1 MEWLA
6 SVLTSSNAIPIII
19 IAVLL
24 IVIIAILAKKG
35 IFSFNA
41 FGLKIDNGN
50 DERDIERTI
59 IRSQIQ
65 YVKSA
70 VSDFYDDI
78 PDFEGRDEWRL
89 RYICERIISVFTDII
104 SFNHISK
111 EKIYTE
117 MKQASIWEVIINNTT
132 ASIMT
137 SDEFKD
143 VVYTKTA
150 EILDKLI
157 SIREYYKMENKCGKK
172 DY

>member
-1 MEWLA
+1 MWEAISKLGTTP
-6 SVLTSSNAIPIII
+6 LTLLFAAGLIIC
-19 IAVLL
+19 
-24 IVIIAILAKKG
+24 VIIMIKKG
-35 IFSFNA
+35 IISFK
-41 FGLKIDNGN
+41 GKVLTVGN
-50 DERDIERTI
+50 SNDARDIERTI

-78 PDFEGRDEWRL
+78 PDFPNRDEWRL
-89 RYICERIISVFTDII
+89 KYICERIVSVFTDFI

-111 EKIYTE
+111 EKIYVQ

-132 ASIMT
+132 AGIMT

-143 VVYTKTA
+143 TVYAKTA

-157 SIREYYKMENKCGKK
+157 EIREYYKNEGK
-172 DY
+172 

>member
-19 IAVLL
+19 IVVLL
-24 IVIIAILAKKG
+24 VIIIAILAKKG
-35 IFSFNA
+35 IVSFKGK
-41 FGLKIDNGN
+41 GLTVGNGN

-78 PDFEGRDEWRL
+78 PNFEGRDEWRL
-89 RYICERIISVFTDII
+89 KYICERIISVFTDII

-117 MKQASIWEVIINNTT
+117 MKQASIWAVIINNT
-132 ASIMT
+132 ASDIMT
-137 SDEFKD
+137 SDDFKN
-143 VVYTKTA
+143 VVYAKTE

-157 SIREYYKMENKCGKK
+157 SIREYYKMEKK
-172 DY
+172 

>member
-24 IVIIAILAKKG
+24 VVIIAILAKKG

-78 PDFEGRDEWRL
+78 PDFPNRDEWRL

-104 SFNHISK
+104 SFNHISR

-117 MKQASIWEVIINNTT
+117 MKQAAVWAIIINNT
-132 ASIMT
+132 ASDIMT
-137 SDEFKD
+137 SDEFKN
-143 VVYTKTA
+143 VVYTKVA

-157 SIREYYKMENKCGKK
+157 SIREYYKKEEK
-172 DY
+172 

>member
-6 SVLTSSNAIPIII
+6 SVINGKNAIPIII

-24 IVIIAILAKKG
+24 VVIIAILAKKG
-35 IFSFNA
+35 IFSFNG
-41 FGLKIDNGN
+41 FGLKIDNGD

-78 PDFEGRDEWRL
+78 PNFEGRDEYRL
-89 RYICERIISVFTDII
+89 RFICEKIISVFTDII
-104 SFNHISK
+104 SFNHISR
-111 EKIYTE
+111 EKIYRE
-117 MKQASIWEVIINNTT
+117 MKQASVWAVIINNTT
-132 ASIMT
+132 ADIMT

-150 EILDKLI
+150 EMLDKLI
-157 SIREYYKMENKCGKK
+157 EIREYYKKEKK
-172 DY
+172 

>member
-1 MEWLA
+1 MEWFA
-6 SVLTSSNAIPIII
+6 SILNNPNSWKSFIFFFITLITLIIL
-19 IAVLL
+19 V
-24 IVIIAILAKKG
+24 KKG
-35 IFSFNA
+35 IISFKGK
-41 FGLKIDNGN
+41 GLTVGNN

-78 PDFEGRDEWRL
+78 PDFPNRDEWRL
-89 RYICERIISVFTDII
+89 KYICERIISVFTDII

-117 MKQASIWEVIINNTT
+117 MKQASIWAVIINNT
-132 ASIMT
+132 AADIMT

-143 VVYTKTA
+143 IVYKKTE

-157 SIREYYKMENKCGKK
+157 SIREYYKKEDK
-172 DY
+172 

>member
-6 SVLTSSNAIPIII
+6 SVINGKNTIPIII
-19 IAVLL
+19 IVVLL
-24 IVIIAILAKKG
+24 VVIIAILAKKG

-41 FGLKIDNGN
+41 FGLKIDNGD
-50 DERDIERTI
+50 DERNIERNI
-59 IRSQIQ
+59 IRSQIK

-78 PDFEGRDEWRL
+78 PSFEGRDEWRL

-117 MKQASIWEVIINNTT
+117 MKQASIWAVIINNT
-132 ASIMT
+132 AADIMT
-137 SDEFKD
+137 SDEFKN

-157 SIREYYKMENKCGKK
+157 SIREYYKKEKK
-172 DY
+172 

>member
-6 SVLTSSNAIPIII
+6 TVLTSSNAIPIII
-19 IAVLL
+19 IAILL
-24 IVIIAILAKKG
+24 IAIIAILAKKG
-35 IFSFNA
+35 IVSFKGK
-41 FGLKIDNGN
+41 GLTVGNVN

-78 PDFEGRDEWRL
+78 PDFPNRDEWRL
-89 RYICERIISVFTDII
+89 RFICEKIVSVFTDII

-117 MKQASIWEVIINNTT
+117 MKQATIWAVIINNTT
-132 ASIMT
+132 ADIMT

-143 VVYTKTA
+143 VVYAKTA

-157 SIREYYKMENKCGKK
+157 TIREYYKKEDK
-172 DY
+172 

>member
-19 IAVLL
+19 IVVLL
-24 IVIIAILAKKG
+24 VIIIAILAKKG
-35 IFSFNA
+35 IVSFKGK
-41 FGLKIDNGN
+41 GLTVGNGN

-78 PDFEGRDEWRL
+78 PDFDGRDEWRL
-89 RYICERIISVFTDII
+89 KYICERIISVFTNII
-104 SFNHISK
+104 SFNHISR

-117 MKQASIWEVIINNTT
+117 MKQSEIWAVIINNT
-132 ASIMT
+132 ASDIMT
-137 SDEFKD
+137 SDEFKN
-143 VVYTKTA
+143 VVYAKTA

-157 SIREYYKMENKCGKK
+157 SIREYYKKEDK
-172 DY
+172 

>member
-19 IAVLL
+19 IVVLL
-24 IVIIAILAKKG
+24 VIIIAILAKKG
-35 IFSFNA
+35 IVSFKGK
-41 FGLKIDNGN
+41 GLTVGNCN

-78 PDFEGRDEWRL
+78 PNFDGGDEWRL
-89 RYICERIISVFTDII
+89 KYICERIISVFTNII
-104 SFNHISK
+104 SFNHISR

-117 MKQASIWEVIINNTT
+117 MKQSEIWAVIINNTT
-132 ASIMT
+132 ADIMT

-143 VVYTKTA
+143 VVYAKTA

-157 SIREYYKMENKCGKK
+157 SIRDYYKNEEK
-172 DY
+172 

>member
-19 IAVLL
+19 IIVLL
-24 IVIIAILAKKG
+24 VVIIAILAKKG
-35 IFSFNA
+35 IVSFKGK
-41 FGLKIDNGN
+41 GLTLGNGN

-78 PDFEGRDEWRL
+78 PDFPNRDEWRL
-89 RYICERIISVFTDII
+89 KYICERIISVFTNII
-104 SFNHISK
+104 SFNHISR

-117 MKQASIWEVIINNTT
+117 MKQSEIWAVIINNT
-132 ASIMT
+132 ASEIMT
-137 SDEFKD
+137 SDEFKN
-143 VVYTKTA
+143 VVYAKTA

-157 SIREYYKMENKCGKK
+157 SIRDYYKKEEK
-172 DY
+172 

>member
-1 MEWLA
+1 MWEAISKLGTTP
-6 SVLTSSNAIPIII
+6 LTLLFAAGLIIC
-19 IAVLL
+19 
-24 IVIIAILAKKG
+24 VIIMIKKG
-35 IFSFNA
+35 IISFKGK
-41 FGLKIDNGN
+41 GLTVGNSN

-78 PDFEGRDEWRL
+78 PDFPNRDEWRL
-89 RYICERIISVFTDII
+89 KYICERIVSVFTDFI

-111 EKIYTE
+111 EKIYVQ

-132 ASIMT
+132 SGIMT

-143 VVYTKTA
+143 TVYAKTA

-157 SIREYYKMENKCGKK
+157 EIREYYKNEEK
-172 DY
+172 

>member
-19 IAVLL
+19 IIVLL
-24 IVIIAILAKKG
+24 VVIIAILAKKG
-35 IFSFNA
+35 IVSFKGK
-41 FGLKIDNGN
+41 GLTLGNGN

-78 PDFEGRDEWRL
+78 PDFPNRDEWRL
-89 RYICERIISVFTDII
+89 KYICERIISVFTNII
-104 SFNHISK
+104 SFNHISR

-117 MKQASIWEVIINNTT
+117 MKQSEIWAVIINNT
-132 ASIMT
+132 ASEIMT
-137 SDEFKD
+137 SDEFKN
-143 VVYTKTA
+143 VVYAKTA

-157 SIREYYKMENKCGKK
+157 SIREYYKKEKK
-172 DY
+172 

>member
-1 MEWLA
+1 MWEAISKLGTTP
-6 SVLTSSNAIPIII
+6 LTLLFAAGLIIC
-19 IAVLL
+19 V
-24 IVIIAILAKKG
+24 IVMVKKG
-35 IFSFNA
+35 IISFKGK
-41 FGLKIDNGN
+41 GLTVGNSN

-78 PDFEGRDEWRL
+78 PNFEGRDEWRL
-89 RYICERIISVFTDII
+89 KYICEKIISVFTDFI

-111 EKIYTE
+111 EKIYVQ
-117 MKQASIWEVIINNTT
+117 MKQAAIWAVIINNTT
-132 ASIMT
+132 SGIMT

-143 VVYTKTA
+143 TVYTNVA

-157 SIREYYKMENKCGKK
+157 EIREYYKHEEK
-172 DY
+172 

>member
-19 IAVLL
+19 IVVLL
-24 IVIIAILAKKG
+24 VVIIAILAKKG
-35 IFSFNA
+35 IISFKGK
-41 FGLKIDNGN
+41 GLTVGNGN

-89 RYICERIISVFTDII
+89 KYICERIVSVFTDFI

-117 MKQASIWEVIINNTT
+117 MKQAAIWEVIINNT
-132 ASIMT
+132 AADIMT

-143 VVYTKTA
+143 VVYAKTA

-157 SIREYYKMENKCGKK
+157 SIRDYYKNEEK
-172 DY
+172 

>member
-6 SVLTSSNAIPIII
+6 SVLNNPNSWKSFIFFFITLITLIIL
-19 IAVLL
+19 V
-24 IVIIAILAKKG
+24 KKG
-35 IFSFNA
+35 IISFKGK
-41 FGLKIDNGN
+41 GLTVGNN

-70 VSDFYDDI
+70 ISDFYDDI
-78 PDFEGRDEWRL
+78 PNFEGRDEWRL
-89 RYICERIISVFTDII
+89 RYICEKIISVFTDII

-111 EKIYTE
+111 EKIYVQ
-117 MKQASIWEVIINNTT
+117 MKQASIWAVIINNTT
-132 ASIMT
+132 ADIMT

-143 VVYTKTA
+143 VVYTNVA

-157 SIREYYKMENKCGKK
+157 EIREYYKKEEK
-172 DY
+172 

>member
-6 SVLTSSNAIPIII
+6 SVINGKNAIPIII
-19 IAVLL
+19 IAILL

-35 IFSFNA
+35 IFSFNG
-41 FGLKIDNGN
+41 FGLKIDNGD
-50 DERDIERTI
+50 DERDVERTI

-78 PDFEGRDEWRL
+78 PNFENRDEWRL
-89 RYICERIISVFTDII
+89 RYICEKIISVFTDII

-117 MKQASIWEVIINNTT
+117 MKQASIWAVIINNT
-132 ASIMT
+132 ASEIMT

-143 VVYTKTA
+143 TVYAKTE

-157 SIREYYKMENKCGKK
+157 SIREYYRNEK
-172 DY
+172 

>member
-6 SVLTSSNAIPIII
+6 SILNNPNSWKSFIFFFITLITLIIL
-19 IAVLL
+19 V
-24 IVIIAILAKKG
+24 KKG
-35 IFSFNA
+35 IISFKGK
-41 FGLKIDNGN
+41 GLTVGNN

-78 PDFEGRDEWRL
+78 PDFPNRDEWRL
-89 RYICERIISVFTDII
+89 KYICERIISVFTDII

-117 MKQASIWEVIINNTT
+117 MKQASIWAVIINNT
-132 ASIMT
+132 AADIMT

-143 VVYTKTA
+143 VVYKKTE

-157 SIREYYKMENKCGKK
+157 SIREYYKKEDK
-172 DY
+172 

>member
-6 SVLTSSNAIPIII
+6 SVLTSNNAIPIII
-19 IAVLL
+19 IIVLL
-24 IVIIAILAKKG
+24 VVIIAILAKKG
-35 IFSFNA
+35 IVSFKGK
-41 FGLKIDNGN
+41 GLTVGNCN

-78 PDFEGRDEWRL
+78 PDFPNRDEWRL
-89 RYICERIISVFTDII
+89 RYICEKIISVFTNII
-104 SFNHISK
+104 SFNHISR
-111 EKIYTE
+111 EKIYRE
-117 MKQASIWEVIINNTT
+117 LKQSEIWAVIINNTT
-132 ASIMT
+132 SDIMT

-143 VVYTKTA
+143 TVYAKTA

-157 SIREYYKMENKCGKK
+157 EIREFYKKENK
-172 DY
+172 

>member
-6 SVLTSSNAIPIII
+6 SVINGKNAIPIII
-19 IAVLL
+19 IAILL

-35 IFSFNA
+35 IVSFNG
-41 FGLKIDNGN
+41 FGLKIDNG
-50 DERDIERTI
+50 DEERDIERTI

-78 PDFEGRDEWRL
+78 PNFEGRDEYRL
-89 RYICERIISVFTDII
+89 RFICEKIISVFTDII
-104 SFNHISK
+104 SFNHISR

-117 MKQASIWEVIINNTT
+117 MKQASVWAVIINNTT
-132 ASIMT
+132 ADIMT

-150 EILDKLI
+150 EMLDKLI
-157 SIREYYKMENKCGKK
+157 EIREYYKKENK
-172 DY
+172 

>member
-19 IAVLL
+19 IVVLL
-24 IVIIAILAKKG
+24 VIIIAILAKKG
-35 IFSFNA
+35 IVSFKGK
-41 FGLKIDNGN
+41 GLIVGN
-50 DERDIERTI
+50 CNEERDIERTI

-78 PDFEGRDEWRL
+78 PDFPNRDEWRL
-89 RYICERIISVFTDII
+89 KYICERIISVFTNII
-104 SFNHISK
+104 SFNHISR

-117 MKQASIWEVIINNTT
+117 MKQSEIWAVIINNT
-132 ASIMT
+132 ASEIMT
-137 SDEFKD
+137 SDEFKN
-143 VVYTKTA
+143 VVYAKTA

-157 SIREYYKMENKCGKK
+157 SIREYYKKEDK
-172 DY
+172 

>member
-19 IAVLL
+19 IVVLL
-24 IVIIAILAKKG
+24 VVIIAILAKKG
-35 IFSFNA
+35 IVSFKGK
-41 FGLKIDNGN
+41 GLTVGNGN
-50 DERDIERTI
+50 EERDIERTI
-59 IRSQIQ
+59 IRNQIQ

-78 PDFEGRDEWRL
+78 PDFPNRDEWRL
-89 RYICERIISVFTDII
+89 KYICERIVSVFTNII

-111 EKIYTE
+111 EKIYVQ
-117 MKQASIWEVIINNTT
+117 MKQSEIWAVIINNTT

-143 VVYTKTA
+143 TVYANVAK
-150 EILDKLI
+150 ILDKLI
-157 SIREYYKMENKCGKK
+157 EIREYYKNEEK
-172 DY
+172 

>member
-19 IAVLL
+19 IVVLL
-24 IVIIAILAKKG
+24 VVIIAILAKKG
-35 IFSFNA
+35 IVSFKGK
-41 FGLKIDNGN
+41 GLTVGNGN

-78 PDFEGRDEWRL
+78 PDFDGRDEWRL
-89 RYICERIISVFTDII
+89 KYICERIISVFTNII
-104 SFNHISK
+104 SFNHISR

-117 MKQASIWEVIINNTT
+117 MKQSEIWAVIINNT
-132 ASIMT
+132 ASEIMT
-137 SDEFKD
+137 SDEFKN

-157 SIREYYKMENKCGKK
+157 SIREYYKKEEK
-172 DY
+172 

>member
-1 MEWLA
+1 MWEAISKLGTTP
-6 SVLTSSNAIPIII
+6 LTLLFAAGLIICI
-19 IAVLL
+19 IVM
-24 IVIIAILAKKG
+24 IKKG
-35 IFSFNA
+35 IISFKGK
-41 FGLKIDNGN
+41 GLTVGNSN

-78 PDFEGRDEWRL
+78 PDFPERDEGRL
-89 RYICERIISVFTDII
+89 KYICEKIVSVFTDII

-111 EKIYTE
+111 EKIYME
-117 MKQASIWEVIINNTT
+117 MKQASIWEVIINNTA

-137 SDEFKD
+137 SDDFKD

-157 SIREYYKMENKCGKK
+157 SIREYYKKEKK
-172 DY
+172 

>member
-19 IAVLL
+19 IVVLL
-24 IVIIAILAKKG
+24 VIIIAILAKKG
-35 IFSFNA
+35 IVSFKGK
-41 FGLKIDNGN
+41 GLTVGNGN

-78 PDFEGRDEWRL
+78 PDFPNRDEWRL
-89 RYICERIISVFTDII
+89 KYICERIISVFTNII

-117 MKQASIWEVIINNTT
+117 MKQSEIWAVIINNT
-132 ASIMT
+132 ASEIMT
-137 SDEFKD
+137 SDEFKN
-143 VVYTKTA
+143 VVYAKTA

-157 SIREYYKMENKCGKK
+157 SIREYYKKEKK
-172 DY
+172 

>member
-1 MEWLA
+1 MWEAISKLGTTP
-6 SVLTSSNAIPIII
+6 LTLLFAAGLIIC
-19 IAVLL
+19 
-24 IVIIAILAKKG
+24 VIIMIKKG
-35 IFSFNA
+35 IISFKGK
-41 FGLKIDNGN
+41 GLTVGNSN

-78 PDFEGRDEWRL
+78 PDFPNRDEWRL
-89 RYICERIISVFTDII
+89 KYICERIVSVFTDFI

-111 EKIYTE
+111 EKIYLQ

-132 ASIMT
+132 AGIMT

-143 VVYTKTA
+143 TVYAKTA

-157 SIREYYKMENKCGKK
+157 EIREYYKNEEK
-172 DY
+172 

>member
-19 IAVLL
+19 IVVLL
-24 IVIIAILAKKG
+24 VVIIAILAKKG
-35 IFSFNA
+35 IVSFKGK
-41 FGLKIDNGN
+41 GLTVGNCN

-78 PDFEGRDEWRL
+78 PDFPNRDEWRL
-89 RYICERIISVFTDII
+89 KYICERIISVFTNII
-104 SFNHISK
+104 SFNHISR

-117 MKQASIWEVIINNTT
+117 MKQSEIWAVIINNT
-132 ASIMT
+132 ASEIMT
-137 SDEFKD
+137 SDEFKN
-143 VVYTKTA
+143 VVYAKTA

-157 SIREYYKMENKCGKK
+157 SIREYYKKEDK
-172 DY
+172 

>member
-6 SVLTSSNAIPIII
+6 SILNNPNSWKSFIFFFITLITLIIL
-19 IAVLL
+19 V
-24 IVIIAILAKKG
+24 KKG
-35 IFSFNA
+35 IISFKGK
-41 FGLKIDNGN
+41 GLTVGNN

-78 PDFEGRDEWRL
+78 PDFPNRDEWRL
-89 RYICERIISVFTDII
+89 KYICERIISVFTDII

-117 MKQASIWEVIINNTT
+117 MKQASIWAVIINNT
-132 ASIMT
+132 ASDIMT

-143 VVYTKTA
+143 VVYKKTE

-157 SIREYYKMENKCGKK
+157 SIREYYKKEDK
-172 DY
+172 

>member
-19 IAVLL
+19 IVVLL
-24 IVIIAILAKKG
+24 VIIIAILAKKG
-35 IFSFNA
+35 IVSFKGK
-41 FGLKIDNGN
+41 GLTVGNGN

-78 PDFEGRDEWRL
+78 PNFEGRDEWRL
-89 RYICERIISVFTDII
+89 KYICERIISVFTNII
-104 SFNHISK
+104 SFNHISR
-111 EKIYTE
+111 EKIYTD
-117 MKQASIWEVIINNTT
+117 MKQSEIWAVIINNT
-132 ASIMT
+132 ASEIMT
-137 SDEFKD
+137 SDEFKN
-143 VVYTKTA
+143 VVYAKTA

-157 SIREYYKMENKCGKK
+157 SIREYYKKEDK
-172 DY
+172 